1 MQNFPYTPQEILK
14 SILRNR
20 ALINVLIKR
29 EVIGRYKG
37 SLLGIIWP
45 FLNAILML
53 IIYTFV
59 FSVIFKARWVGGS
72 ESKVEFA
79 LILYSGLII
88 FNLFSECLNRSAGL
102 VLSNAN
108 YVKKVVFPLEIL
120 PIVSLGAALFHLL
133 VSFGIWLIAY
143 IIFYGV
149 PHTTAL
155 FMPLVLIPL
164 IFFMLGI
171 TWLFSSL
178 AVYVRDIPQFIG
190 VMTAVVLFLSPIFYP
205 ADALPENFQKLIAFN
220 PLSTIIEESRQVL
233 FWGQIP
239 NVYRY
244 ILCLIQSAVFMVFG
258 FAWFQKTRKG
268 FSDVI

>member
-1 MQNFPYTPQEILK
+1 MKHFPCAPQEIPK
-14 SILRNR
+14 SIWRNR
-20 ALINVLIKR
+20 SLINVLIKR

-37 SLLGIIWP
+37 SLLGIVWP

-79 LILYSGLII
+79 FILFSGLII

-143 IIFYGV
+143 IIFYGF
-149 PHTTAL
+149 PHITL
-155 FMPLVLIPL
+155 LLMPLVLIPL

-190 VMTAVVLFLSPIFYP
+190 VMTTVVMFLSPIFYP

-220 PLSTIIEESRQVL
+220 PLSTIIEETRKVL

-239 NVYRY
+239 NIYRY
-244 ILCLIQSAVFMVFG
+244 ILCLLQSAAFMFFG